1 MGSFHSTHICILV
14 DGDDS
19 MPLKD
24 SMQSGQTER
33 TNQREESFLR
43 EESQSLPNAEASVEE
58 IVTPIEA
65 GAQAQAE
72 HEFETQ
78 RKIPDTC
85 TCAIMSVNG
94 KDVDEVPMTAHHR
107 AA

>member
-1 MGSFHSTHICILV
+1 
-14 DGDDS
+14 

-33 TNQREESFLR
+33 TNQREQSFSR

-58 IVTPIEA
+58 IDTPIEA